1 MISRRTLLATAGLA
15 LPLVSACQPHR
26 AGGVLTACDVHRDG
40 YPTVTA
46 VKWLGKLCLKKPA
59 VGCLF
64 VAIPPVNWAEK
75 MIRFHWPN
83 PA

>member
-15 LPLVSACQPHR
+15 LPLVSACQPHS

-46 VKWLGKLCLKKPA
+46 VKWLGEALSNETGGRLS
-59 VGCLF
+59 
-64 VAIPPVNWAEK
+64 
-75 MIRFHWPN
+75 IRSYPSGQ
-83 PA
+83 